1 MRKIGYVMLAVGLA
15 AMVAAAACTRWFKSS
30 DEGPIIVGNGSMTID
45 TANDA
50 KWGGDKED
58 SAHDQWSNETGKNHG
73 GDLWVYVYF
82 KGTPP
87 TLACSGQGT
96 PVEIYYT
103 PGSFKAKFDV
113 VGNGSSTRT
122 KVSPKGQIDKRSE
135 QRLEYGAHGVG
146 YIDHVE
152 IHNQRLPNC
161 DITITNLD
169 SIHICSTG
177 DVKKCK

>member
-1 MRKIGYVMLAVGLA
+1 MRKIAYITLALGLA
-15 AMVAAAACTRWFKSS
+15 GISAAACVKGLRSQ
-30 DEGPIIVGNGSMTID
+30 DEAPIIVQNGSMTID

-50 KWGGDKED
+50 KWGGED
-58 SAHDQWSNETGKNHG
+58 ANQWSNETGKSHR
-73 GDLWVYVYF
+73 GDLWVWVYF
-82 KGTPP
+82 KGVTAP
-87 TLACSGQGT
+87 ACSGQGT

-113 VGNGSSTRT
+113 VGNPPRT
-122 KVSPKGQIDKRSE
+122 KASPKGQLEKRSE
-135 QRLEYGAHGVG
+135 QRLGYGADGVG

-161 DITITNLD
+161 NITPTNLD

-177 DVKKCK
+177 DTTKCK

>member
-1 MRKIGYVMLAVGLA
+1 MRKTAYITLALGLVAVGTA
-15 AMVAAAACTRWFKSS
+15 ASCIKGFRSQ

-50 KWGGDKED
+50 KWGGDN
-58 SAHDQWSNETGKNHG
+58 AHDQWSNETGKHHG
-73 GDLWVYVYF
+73 GDLWVWVYF
-82 KGTPP
+82 KGDKAP
-87 TLACSGQGT
+87 ACSGQGT

-122 KVSPKGQIDKRSE
+122 KVSPKGQIDKISE

-169 SIHICSTG
+169 SIHICSTANPTG
-177 DVKKCK
+177 DSTKCR